1 MSDVIDMSLS
11 FSEKQAVAYA
21 FLKAFYTREELGY
34 SVDDYEAKDVTPKII
49 EIVNQMGKDIIRTNR
64 IIQSANVFKT
74 LAEGLGSKVEFIAAL
89 VDLIASG
96 SGSSLLDAVNVSE
109 DTLIKERKLIRRN
122 VLAYNMMKV
131 ILAREKTNIE
141 LSFQGII

>member
-74 LAEGLGSKVEFIAAL
+74 LAEGLGSKVEFIVAL
-89 VDLIASG
+89 VDLVASG
-96 SGSSLLDAVNVSE
+96 SAEGLVGAIRITE
-109 DTLIKERKLIRRN
+109 KTLIDERNLIRRN
-122 VLAYNMMKV
+122 VLAYNTMKI